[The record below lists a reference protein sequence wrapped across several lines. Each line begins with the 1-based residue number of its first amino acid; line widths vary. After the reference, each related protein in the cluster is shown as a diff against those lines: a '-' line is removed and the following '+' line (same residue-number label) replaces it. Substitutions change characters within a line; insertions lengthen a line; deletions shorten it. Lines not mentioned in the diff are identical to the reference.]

1 MQTYRN
7 NYCNIISEKKIG
19 NPQRDIRQFQIFRRK
34 SINEPFELIGQ
45 KSFDYSSRKFLSG
58 ELIDANKTDMTNDE
72 ASFVMKDKFPIMYHI
87 DNDFETDI
95 DLLKT
100 SKFIYTVASVDAHG
114 IVSNYGSQ
122 FEVSFDFFKNRIVKQ
137 FVSSEGAPR
146 QYPNMKLNIDLF
158 KDVIKTEG
166 QSSLR
171 MKVYFMPEYF
181 KIRYPKMSDN
191 DEIVKIQKM
200 VSTSDEGS
208 YYKMQFI
215 NLQNQKSDNL
225 KIIIDDPDGMT
236 K

>member
-1 MQTYRN
+1 
-7 NYCNIISEKKIG
+7 
-19 NPQRDIRQFQIFRRK
+19 
-34 SINEPFELIGQ
+34 
-45 KSFDYSSRKFLSG
+45 
-58 ELIDANKTDMTNDE
+58 
-72 ASFVMKDKFPIMYHI
+72 MKDKFPIMYHI

-114 IVSNYGSQ
+114 MVSNYGSQ

-166 QSSLR
+166 QASLR

-181 KIRYPKMSDN
+181 KIRYPNVSDN
-191 DEIVKIQKM
+191 DEIIKVQKM
-200 VSTSDEGS
+200 VSTSNEGS